1 MLGDI
6 PLNEL
11 VSEKSVMEETESIR
25 SERGLKE
32 ITDSRP
38 H

>member
-6 PLNEL
+6 PPNEL
-11 VSEKSVMEETESIR
+11 FSEKSVMEEIESIL